1 MDQIWT
7 EFKNQRVV
15 VEAENGIA
23 VYRVAGIYD
32 LSDGSIS
39 EVHKIFEITDFCPV
53 HPMAEAGYVGGQFK
67 CPECLKK

>member
-1 MDQIWT
+1 MTHIWT
-7 EFKNQRVV
+7 ELKDQRIV
-15 VEAENGIA
+15 VENENSIS
-23 VYRVAGIYD
+23 VYRVSGIYD

-39 EVHKIFEITDFCPV
+39 EIYKIFEITDFCPV